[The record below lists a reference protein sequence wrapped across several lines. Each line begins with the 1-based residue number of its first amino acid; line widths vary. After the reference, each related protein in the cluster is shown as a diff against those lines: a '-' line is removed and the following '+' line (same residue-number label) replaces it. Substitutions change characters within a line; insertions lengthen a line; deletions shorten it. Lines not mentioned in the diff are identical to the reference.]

1 MFCISIHAPARGASR
16 LQTNLSS
23 IFTYFNSRPC
33 ERGFLF
39 LDIQNSIM
47 RISIHAPA
55 RGASQKTLYF
65 SISLLFQFTPLREG
79 LQRVFECAGSSSDF
93 NSRPCE
99 RGFAY
104 ASISFISPTN
114 FNSRPCER
122 GFVSPSKTLTIWS
135 IFQFTPLREGLPSPV
150 SAVWVTWIFQFT
162 PLREGLQIYKIRNT
176 REYKFQFTPLRE
188 GLP

>member
-1 MFCISIHAPARGASR
+1 
-16 LQTNLSS
+16 
-23 IFTYFNSRPC
+23 
-33 ERGFLF
+33 
-39 LDIQNSIM
+39 M

-122 GFVSPSKTLTIWS
+122 GFRCRKTGDTAGNFNSRPCERGFFFILCKCIVFHIS
-135 IFQFTPLREGLPSPV
+135 IHAPARGASCTSSSRYLPMYFNSRPCERGFSVQLVGRFTKDPISIHAPARGASCFCFHIINVFQFQFTPLREGL
-150 SAVWVTWIFQFT
+150 
-162 PLREGLQIYKIRNT
+162 LL
-176 REYKFQFTPLRE
+176 
-188 GLP
+188 